1 VSFRDYL
8 SNDKKAALA
17 NLEICRK
24 ISDEFEEFLA
34 IFTTAAQSGKLVI
47 DKKMEEQLI
56 IALGWAPLTI
66 MLITETTER
75 ASKSVGF
82 AMDIESSK
90 ILKIIKKSSSKLGIS
105 RNTFEDAL
113 KQIYP
118 VFRVES
124 FENARVALHYWK
136 EVINQ
141 VSKLKITDSNID
153 KKWKVF
159 FKSIDFTQ

>member
-1 VSFRDYL
+1 
-8 SNDKKAALA
+8 
-17 NLEICRK
+17 
-24 ISDEFEEFLA
+24 
-34 IFTTAAQSGKLVI
+34 
-47 DKKMEEQLI
+47 MEEQLI

-66 MLITETTER
+66 MLITETSER

-136 EVINQ
+136 EVIKQ

-159 FKSIDFTQ
+159 FKSIEFTQ